1 MASAKNNNNT
11 AGDATG
17 GFKTVAF
24 GFDKNDVT
32 LYIAS
37 LRKKM
42 KQMEEE
48 FEDKLSQALENPAA
62 SNEALKHEREVIRAE
77 MEKMWADK
85 LNERNSILKQQ
96 QERINEL
103 ERKIGENNETIVSL
117 KTQLSAVTA
126 DDSATDSSVLS
137 ARAAKAYM
145 QFSNVLS
152 AMQKSIGQTID
163 RMEAT
168 WKGEF
173 VEELAAIEN
182 DEAAMRAVQAP
193 VISAAPAVQAA
204 PAAVK
209 PAENVKTEPA
219 ANNAAEAAAAAP
231 EASPKKEAEK
241 ETKAAEPAQISNAE
255 IKAAP
260 VTDILDEPA
269 FSDES
274 QNAVKE
280 NAIPKKK
287 AEEKPA
293 KPAAEVKAPAAEA
306 KAPAAAPMSFDDFLA
321 QDEDDP
327 LKGIIADMGDDTSSS
342 FSEKPAVKDMPAVAV
357 DSVPAPVKEAAPAP
371 APAPTTTPASAPT
384 TAPAPAP
391 VEAMDSSEFG
401 DLLADDADDT
411 PNNSTNSITN
421 NIDDD
426 LMGLMADSEQAP
438 PAPKPAPQPA
448 AAAAPAP
455 QKPAVP
461 KPVPPK
467 IQIDDDLSS
476 LLADDSDD
484 NDIKPIDNPVIATDD
499 FADLLL
505 GKSDDVDSDFLI
517 TGNDP
522 RNAKGDDL
530 DVSLLSDMVMDSR
543 DISTNG
549 DLGVMMEEQEKK
561 ELEQF
566 GNMFVTEADEN
577 NAPTFPREP
586 ENKKSKKDDDNPFDF
601 SFLDEDSD
609 DEDDMSTDASF
620 PGLL

>member
-1 MASAKNNNNT
+1 MASAKNNSNNNT
-11 AGDATG
+11 GDATG

-42 KQMEEE
+42 KQMEDE
-48 FEDKLSQALENPAA
+48 FEIKLSQALENPAA

-85 LNERNSILKQQ
+85 LNERNLILKQQ
-96 QERINEL
+96 QQRINDL
-103 ERKIGENNETIVSL
+103 ERQIAENNETIVSL

-145 QFSNVLS
+145 QFSNVLN
-152 AMQKSIGQTID
+152 AMQKSIVQTLEKMD
-163 RMEAT
+163 AT

-173 VEELAAIEN
+173 VEEIAAIEN
-182 DEAAMRAVQAP
+182 DEAARRSVQAP
-193 VISAAPAVQAA
+193 AVNAAPVPQTA
-204 PAAVK
+204 PVAVK
-209 PAENVKTEPA
+209 PAEPEKTEPA
-219 ANNAAEAAAAAP
+219 ANTEKKAA
-231 EASPKKEAEK
+231 
-241 ETKAAEPAQISNAE
+241 AAEPAALPKEKPEEKTEAKPEKKPENETKTAEPAQMSDAE

-260 VTDILDEPA
+260 VSDILDKPA
-269 FSDES
+269 FSDADKGS
-274 QNAVKE
+274 VKD
-280 NAIPKKK
+280 NKKQK
-287 AEEKPA
+287 EKNTDEKPA
-293 KPAAEVKAPAAEA
+293 KPAPEVKSAVP
-306 KAPAAAPMSFDDFLA
+306 AAPMSFDDFLA

-327 LKGIIADMGDDTSSS
+327 LKGIIADMGEDTSSS
-342 FSEKPAVKDMPAVAV
+342 FSETPAAEKTPAVTAKSAPA
-357 DSVPAPVKEAAPAP
+357 PAPVSAPAP
-371 APAPTTTPASAPT
+371 APAH
-384 TAPAPAP
+384 
-391 VEAMDSSEFG
+391 VETSNSEFG
-401 DLLADDADDT
+401 DLLADDADEISDK
-411 PNNSTNSITN
+411 TNSITDE
-421 NIDDD
+421 IDGD
-426 LMGLMADSEQAP
+426 LMGLMADGDQAP
-438 PAPKPAPQPA
+438 PAPKPAPRPA

-455 QKPAVP
+455 P

-467 IQIDDDLSS
+467 IEIDDDLSS
-476 LLADDSDD
+476 LLADDSDN
-484 NDIKPIDNPVIATDD
+484 NDIKPIDNSVIATDD

-517 TGNDP
+517 TGTEPKNS
-522 RNAKGDDL
+522 KGDDL
-530 DVSLLSDMVMDSR
+530 DVGLLSDMVMDSK

-549 DLGVMMEEQEKK
+549 DLGVMMEEQERK

-577 NAPTFPREP
+577 NAPVFPQEP
-586 ENKKSKKDDDNPFDF
+586 ERKKTKKDEDNPFDF